1 MNLTTDE
8 FTILSTRHANSYEA
22 AQLRNRLMVDGLH
35 FCSICKTIKEADA
48 FLKDARGRGGR
59 GSSCRRCRSRNGR
72 TRRTGFIPTGPRYAE
87 NEARRRERDP
97 EAWREGKRKA
107 DRRHTAKKR
116 VERLAASPHKPPVTL
131 FKDDPDRVRAAKR
144 KNFDKRKALG
154 MSGRQ
159 ANYMAPAPE
168 FDESWNA
175 IKR

>member
-8 FTILSTRHANSYEA
+8 FNILATRHANSYEA
-22 AQLRNRLMVDGLH
+22 SQLRDRLMAKNLH
-35 FCSICKTIKEADA
+35 FCSICKSIKEADE
-48 FLKDARGRGGR
+48 FPKSDKGRGGR
-59 GSSCRRCRSRNGR
+59 ASSCRRCGSRKRRSRRSGY
-72 TRRTGFIPTGPRYAE
+72 IPTGPRYEE

-144 KNFDKRKALG
+144 KNLQKRKALG
-154 MSGRQ
+154 MTGRQ